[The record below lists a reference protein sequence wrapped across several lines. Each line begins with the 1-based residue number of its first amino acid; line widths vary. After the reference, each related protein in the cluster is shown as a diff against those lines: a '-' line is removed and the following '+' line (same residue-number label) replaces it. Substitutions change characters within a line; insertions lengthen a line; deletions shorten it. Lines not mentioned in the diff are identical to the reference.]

1 MSILDQ
7 RKLIESIH
15 PFELLSSNEL
25 DSLMSKIDIAYYTK
39 DTLLISKTLPSI
51 AFYIIIKGSV
61 NEFIDDELHN
71 VYSEGDSFD
80 ADALIYSKTE
90 AKFVVDEELICYEI
104 KKEDF
109 LELMQNK
116 KIQSYFLQ
124 DFVTRHQQL
133 KNHDIASD
141 LTPFLMS
148 KVSEIFLHTACIV
161 QKDETIYDSLMKQRE
176 LKANVIIVDG
186 GNDEYSIV
194 TDSNLRDIVLL
205 GSVDVKES
213 ISLVSTKGLL
223 SIDINDFLFNAL
235 LVMTQKSIKRL
246 VVKDSGK
253 IVGILEQLDLLSYFA
268 NHSSLVAVQIDKA
281 QNIDDLKEL
290 QGDLKNIIVTL
301 RTKGVKVR
309 YITKLVSTLNIKI
322 YKKVFDMCVP
332 KELQNICTLIVMG
345 SEGREE
351 QTIKTDQD
359 NALIVKNAEDL
370 ELFEKPMLQLNQYLL
385 DLGFPK
391 CKGNVMVSNTEW
403 RRDIASYKALI
414 DTWTYS
420 MSGESVQQLSIFLD
434 AKCVAGNAEFLVE
447 LKSYLFNQFTNRDD
461 ILAHIAKA
469 VLSFETPLSLFSGF
483 VLQKEHKN
491 RLDLKKGGIFAL
503 VHGVRTLSLEYALN
517 ETNTIERIKELN
529 NRGIIDKIFATEL
542 IESFDTLSAIRL
554 EAMLEAKSIDESNYI
569 NPKNL
574 TKIQRDL
581 LKDSFKIIN
590 KFKKFMSFHYH
601 LNMVT

>member
-1 MSILDQ
+1 LSILDQ

-529 NRGIIDKIFATEL
+529 NRGIIDKTFATEL